1 MPHDNSVR
9 TGENWTDPERSG
21 EAVRTAV
28 AAFDVGGTNSRL
40 RGGRAGE
47 PDCTELKVRTADHPS
62 LGDLLTSCL
71 DRAGLR
77 PETVVLAVA
86 GRVPAHGAV
95 RMTNLPHWP
104 VFESAA
110 FAAEHGIRL
119 SVVNDM
125 TATAHGMADL
135 GPDEVR
141 PLTHH
146 DAALRADELLAVS
159 VGSGVGSALLDGHG
173 VVRTSES
180 GHVAWQPVDEFEA
193 GYLAFLRSGSGGLE
207 GVVTVEESIGGLRGF
222 DRMYDYVCHAAPPA
236 PELHDR
242 VTEARRT
249 GSAVAPL
256 ITAAALAGEARA
268 REVVRLFAA
277 LFGQYL
283 RGVVLVCLPAGGVV
297 TLTSGVLQ
305 APGVAEFLCDE
316 TEFLDRFIS
325 PGACHHDLLAEVPV
339 RLALDPLVGVRGAYR
354 LATRDALRAEQQAD

>member
-1 MPHDNSVR
+1 M
-9 TGENWTDPERSG
+9 
-21 EAVRTAV
+21 RTAV

-47 PDCTELKVRTADHPS
+47 PEYAERKVRTTDFPS
-62 LGDLLTSCL
+62 LGDLLTAS
-71 DRAGLR
+71 LR
-77 PETVVLAVA
+77 EADLHPDTVVLAVA
-86 GRVPAHGAV
+86 GRVPAHGDV
-95 RMTNLPHWP
+95 QLTNLPHWP
-104 VFESAA
+104 LFDSAA

-119 SVVNDM
+119 RVVNDM

-146 DAALRADELLAVS
+146 DAAFRADELLAVS

-173 VVRTSES
+173 AVRTSES
-180 GHVAWQPVDEFEA
+180 GHVTWQPVDAFEA
-193 GYLAFLRSGSGGLE
+193 GYLAFLRRGSGGPG
-207 GVVTVEESIGGLRGF
+207 GVITVEEAIGGLRGF
-222 DRMYDYVCHAAPPA
+222 DRMYDYACHAAPAA
-236 PELHDR
+236 PDLHDR

-249 GSAVAPL
+249 GAAVAPL
-256 ITAAALAGEARA
+256 ITAAALAGDPRA

-305 APGVAEFLCDE
+305 APGVAEFLCAE

-354 LATRDALRAEQQAD
+354 LATRDALGEERRP